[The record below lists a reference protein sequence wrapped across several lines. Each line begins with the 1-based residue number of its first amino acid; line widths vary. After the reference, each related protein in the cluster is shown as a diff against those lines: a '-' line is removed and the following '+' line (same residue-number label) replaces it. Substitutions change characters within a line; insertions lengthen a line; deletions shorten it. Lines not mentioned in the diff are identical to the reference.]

1 MTTKNLRREVHMN
14 QPENDELNT
23 PAAPEPPRL
32 FTISEASE
40 RLRVSRWQV
49 YALINQRRL
58 KTIRIGRR
66 RLVAE
71 PDLTALITE
80 LREEGDSL

>member
-1 MTTKNLRREVHMN
+1 MNTSNARPSATTEPN
-14 QPENDELNT
+14 
-23 PAAPEPPRL
+23 EPPRL
-32 FTISEASE
+32 LTITEVCE
-40 RLRVSRWQV
+40 RLSVSRWQV
-49 YALINQRRL
+49 YALINLRKL

-71 PDLTALITE
+71 PDLTLLIEE

>member
-1 MTTKNLRREVHMN
+1 MN
-14 QPENDELNT
+14 QAEIDDSNT
-23 PAAPEPPRL
+23 TAAPEPPRL
-32 FTISEASE
+32 FTVSETSE

-49 YALINQRRL
+49 YALINLRRL

-71 PDLTALITE
+71 PDLTALIEE
-80 LREEGDSL
+80 LREEGEPL

>member
-1 MTTKNLRREVHMN
+1 MN
-14 QPENDELNT
+14 QTENDQ
-23 PAAPEPPRL
+23 PVVAATPEPPRL
-32 FTISEASE
+32 FTVSETSE

-71 PDLTALITE
+71 PDLTALIEE
-80 LREEGDSL
+80 LREDGDSL